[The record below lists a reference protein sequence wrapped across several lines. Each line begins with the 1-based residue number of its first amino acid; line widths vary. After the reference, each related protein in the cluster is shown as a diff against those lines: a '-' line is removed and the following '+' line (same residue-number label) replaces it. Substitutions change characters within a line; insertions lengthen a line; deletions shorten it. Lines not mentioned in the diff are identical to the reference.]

1 MNYELSRLGISAL
14 TAMQQDMLAT
24 ARKGASVVL
33 LSPTGSG
40 KTLAYLLPLLQKLD
54 AKSDALQALIIVPS
68 RELAMQTADVARRL
82 CSELRVCA
90 CYGGRPAMEEHQ
102 QMRSLKPHLVA
113 ATPGRLLDHLQKDNL
128 PTQDVSTLVIDEF
141 DKSLELGFREQMQ
154 SILSLLPRL
163 SQRILLSA
171 TDAEE
176 IPAFVGTKDYVRLD
190 FLDHERDDRISLRI
204 VKSPEKDKLQT
215 LFRLL
220 CKLGT
225 QKSLVFVG
233 YRESVERVAGF
244 LEKQGIMADG
254 FHGGMEQRDRER
266 ALYRFMNGSSNV
278 LVSTDLA
285 SRGLDIEAV
294 DNIIHYHLPLNEE
307 VCTHR
312 NGRTARWDMQGS
324 AYFILGPEEQLNPSL
339 FPSALSPYPSSEKDG
354 RKGSCQLIEES
365 LSPRREN
372 GGRLEDSQETTPPLP
387 LWVTLYIGKGKKD
400 KLSRGDIV
408 GFLTKQGGLEA
419 SQIGRIDVLPHW
431 SYVAVE
437 RAAARDLL
445 ARIKGLKIKGQK
457 TIYALAGR

>member
-1 MNYELSRLGISAL
+1 MHYDISKVLPQKGDGGSFAL

-40 KTLAYLLPLLQKLD
+40 KTLAYLLPLLEKLD
-54 AKSDALQALIIVPS
+54 AGSDDLQALVIVPS

-102 QMRSLKPHLVA
+102 QMRGLRPHLVA
-113 ATPGRLLDHLQKDNL
+113 ATPGRLLDHLQKGNL
-128 PTQDVSTLVIDEF
+128 LTQNVSTLVIDEF
-141 DKSLELGFREQMQ
+141 DKSLELGFHEQMRD
-154 SILSLLPRL
+154 IISLLPHP

-176 IPAFVGTKDYVRLD
+176 IPSFVGTKNYVRLD
-190 FLDHERDDRISLRI
+190 FLDHESDDRISLRL

-215 LFRLL
+215 LYRLL
-220 CKLGT
+220 CTLGT

-233 YRESVERVAGF
+233 YRESVERVAAF
-244 LEKQGIMADG
+244 LREQKMTADS
-254 FHGGMEQRDRER
+254 FHGGMEQRDREK
-266 ALYRFMNGSSNV
+266 ALYRFMNGSSNI

-285 SRGLDIEAV
+285 SRGLDIAAV
-294 DNIIHYHLPLNEE
+294 DNIIHYHLPSGEE
-307 VCTHR
+307 ACTHR

-324 AYFILGPEEQLNPSL
+324 AYFILGPEEHLPEYL
-339 FPSALSPYPSSEKDG
+339 GEEVETLALPARVPAPQK
-354 RKGSCQLIEES
+354 
-365 LSPRREN
+365 
-372 GGRLEDSQETTPPLP
+372 P

-408 GFLTKQGGLEA
+408 GFLISQGGLEA

-431 SYVAVE
+431 SYVAVG
-437 RAAARDLL
+437 RAAAHDLL
-445 ARIKGLKIKGQK
+445 PRIKGLKIKGLK
-457 TIYALAGR
+457 TIYALAEG